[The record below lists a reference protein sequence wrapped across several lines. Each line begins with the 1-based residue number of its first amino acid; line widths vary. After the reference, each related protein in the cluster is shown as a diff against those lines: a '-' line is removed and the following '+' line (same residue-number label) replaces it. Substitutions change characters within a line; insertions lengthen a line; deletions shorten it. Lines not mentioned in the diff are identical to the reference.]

1 MAKAP
6 STPILQEIV
15 VSRIGMRDT
24 ASGTNKEGEEED
36 SESEIELYWDIIL
49 LTESQFLLS
58 SPANG
63 DSKQTIK
70 KFQRYIV
77 KKIGE
82 SLNQMVKPKKK
93 NIPEKLAFWRN
104 LGLRYTLVYL
114 PLQFKDII
122 WCKSD
127 SIYFHVILPKNR
139 VETHERRQTNDKEWL
154 LALLELASTLDLQ
167 YMRLY
172 IGRDDLNGVSTF
184 LRNLNWI
191 GGRLVPNEDRN
202 TYITHSSTNAV
213 TNDNTEFNE
222 LLLGDEKFV
231 ILEFEC

>member
-1 MAKAP
+1 
-6 STPILQEIV
+6 
-15 VSRIGMRDT
+15 MRDT
-24 ASGTNKEGEEED
+24 ASGTGTRATASDDKEGEGD
-36 SESEIELYWDIIL
+36 GTESEIELYWDIIL

-58 SPANG
+58 SSTKG
-63 DSKQTIK
+63 DSKQTVK

-77 KKIGE
+77 KKTGE
-82 SLNQMVKPKKK
+82 CLNQMVKPKKK
-93 NIPEKLAFWRN
+93 NTPDKLAFWRN

-127 SIYFHVILPKNR
+127 SIYFHVILPKNHVR
-139 VETHERRQTNDKEWL
+139 IHERRQTNDKEWL
-154 LALLELASTLDLQ
+154 LALLELASTLNLQ
-167 YMRLY
+167 FMRLY

-191 GGRLVPNEDRN
+191 GGKLVPNEDRN
-202 TYITHSSTNAV
+202 TYITNSSTD
-213 TNDNTEFNE
+213 TIINDNTVFNE
-222 LLLGDEKFV
+222 LLLGDENFV